1 MQKAHWLWQLTG
13 PNGPLQG
20 YVEAI
25 DPRDALS
32 RALTSKTSAGRLLGQ
47 ENLIPVDVLDG
58 APGNADTKYEVS
70 GEGFTICVQKVTCP
84 SEARHP
90 DDVVGCGSTNVSGP
104 DEEGLFD
111 CHDCGVFMN
120 PLTAY

>member
-1 MQKAHWLWQLTG
+1 MQKAHWLWHLTG
-13 PNGPLQG
+13 AHGPLHG

-32 RALTSKTSAGRLLGQ
+32 RALTAETGSGRLLG
-47 ENLIPVDVLDG
+47 EEHGIPVAVLDG

-70 GEGFTICVQKVTCP
+70 GDGFTLRVLKVVCP
-84 SEARHP
+84 SEERHT

-111 CHDCGVFMN
+111 CHDCGVFFN
-120 PLTAY
+120 PLTAC